1 MKRMI
6 VLLLWLVFLC
16 AFSLTACA
24 GTDTS
29 GNTRA
34 SSEATAPVANSENDV
49 QGGELVGK
57 EILPA
62 APASGDGLYEKIC
75 RCLYPYLITQ
85 SITSGYPLFKD
96 KDGPFAT
103 AEYESLLN
111 YLLLQEHAKDAVK
124 TETASDGQNL
134 FYFSKKEYE
143 TWYAGYYQNS
153 PLPDEQS
160 MQLATVD
167 GQACVLLTEKGYG
180 SVTTFTIE
188 AVAQD
193 ADQNTVVEVLG
204 TSTEF
209 TEKIRLKFT
218 VKIEEDGFTYIKV
231 E

>member
-1 MKRMI
+1 MKQFAALAACALAFCF
-6 VLLLWLVFLC
+6 LL
-16 AFSLTACA
+16 AACA

-29 GNTRA
+29 GSTRA

-62 APASGDGLYEKIC
+62 APAPGDGLYEKIC

-85 SITSGYPLFKD
+85 STTSGYPLFKD
-96 KDGPFAT
+96 KDRPFAT
-103 AEYESLLN
+103 AEYDSLLN
-111 YLLLQEHAKDAVK
+111 YLLLQEHAKNAVK
-124 TETASDGQNL
+124 TETASDGQNI
-134 FYFSKKEYE
+134 FYFSKKDYE
-143 TWYAGYYQNS
+143 TWYAGYYPSS
-153 PLPDEQS
+153 PQPEEQT
-160 MQLATVD
+160 MQIATVD
-167 GQACVLLTEKGYG
+167 GQTCVVLTEKGYG

-188 AVAQD
+188 AATQD
-193 ADQNTVVEVLG
+193 VDQNMVIEVLG

-218 VKIEEDGFTYIKV
+218 VKIEGDGFTYIKV